1 MNILMGKSITAKYEN
16 CVEVRIQDMFD
27 LANDNDLKDLT
38 LKCKNEPD
46 KTKRRNVKRTMPIF
60 YPCIDTTQRENKV
73 SNGVFQFD
81 LDLEDNEETDF
92 LTLRQQLEQQA
103 YVLYV
108 MQSPSGGLKFAVQ
121 TDFHEVVGQYTLT
134 CKQAYKVAHRFL
146 TKFVQK
152 ECGYFTN
159 DPSVEKT
166 SQSCFLAYDP
176 EAFVNTNVAPYFFN
190 EGQLRDISNT
200 QLQPNLINDVP
211 SQSNSQLAEQAKYLL
226 GGVPKDLSYDD
237 RLNINFTIL
246 HYFGHVGI
254 QMLEQHWTVSDPV
267 KLKKDLTSQLISGLG
282 PFDNHLKSKSN
293 FHIQATNTL
302 SDYVSAQPAE
312 IVYKKRQHIDDARK
326 EIKDVVDTF
335 FSEEKSI
342 ILKASCGLGKSTTII
357 EKLFRMPSTARVL
370 IAVPNHSLA
379 SELNAT
385 FREKRNS
392 YPMRQRGGHSNHLF
406 GRSKS
411 HTNPI
416 TGQIVH
422 MCENTEVREAYKK
435 LGLSIPQSECQKC
448 LFKGDCNYINQFSNL
463 ESVRFTTHADLEN
476 EPSYWAN
483 GTYVTDGK
491 NGDEY
496 KVRKRGWTPDYIIID
511 ENFIGRNNYEISMR
525 TKFAS
530 LRTIVEAVTRGEDIL
545 QTLQKHKQQI
555 LNDCNKMKAISAKA
569 AQSPALQ
576 SIKNDVKISNDERY
590 FLDIFKKALKTKG
603 NDTNL
608 LSICPNRRNK
618 SDSLIARPL
627 SVIHSR
633 FDGIPVL
640 LLDATADETVLKCVL
655 PDAEFLEISA
665 APNSNYKLSQC
676 QNASFS
682 KASFKKDPSLLPT
695 LITDMTSKIS
705 KANPKK
711 VGIISY
717 KNLDLN
723 GVKIEFSDY
732 LAKQVSQDDP
742 LVQVVNNHFGNI
754 RGTNEF
760 DDCDLLFIVGRYA
773 IPEIVQLSIAK
784 QVFPNNKINIE
795 MSNVDCLARFNETE
809 SVILPNYTFISEEM
823 QKINEA
829 FSDADTKQ
837 AIYRLR
843 CFSDK
848 RRKSFLYSNRAL
860 GEDVSVNRFFD
871 LPQEKLKA
879 LFENFAT
886 VGFCKIKKS
895 ELIKFGFSETQAREG
910 RRDEIIRQLQI
921 RGIRIFDV
929 DYRKNGRMSSASYL
943 VSDDSAFLKILN
955 SSGRK
960 VERYEEQF

>member
-1 MNILMGKSITAKYEN
+1 M
-16 CVEVRIQDMFD
+16 
-27 LANDNDLKDLT
+27 
-38 LKCKNEPD
+38 
-46 KTKRRNVKRTMPIF
+46 
-60 YPCIDTTQRENKV
+60 
-73 SNGVFQFD
+73 
-81 LDLEDNEETDF
+81 
-92 LTLRQQLEQQA
+92 
-103 YVLYV
+103 
-108 MQSPSGGLKFAVQ
+108 
-121 TDFHEVVGQYTLT
+121 
-134 CKQAYKVAHRFL
+134 
-146 TKFVQK
+146 
-152 ECGYFTN
+152 
-159 DPSVEKT
+159 
-166 SQSCFLAYDP
+166 
-176 EAFVNTNVAPYFFN
+176 
-190 EGQLRDISNT
+190 
-200 QLQPNLINDVP
+200 
-211 SQSNSQLAEQAKYLL
+211 
-226 GGVPKDLSYDD
+226 
-237 RLNINFTIL
+237 
-246 HYFGHVGI
+246 
-254 QMLEQHWTVSDPV
+254 
-267 KLKKDLTSQLISGLG
+267 
-282 PFDNHLKSKSN
+282 
-293 FHIQATNTL
+293 
-302 SDYVSAQPAE
+302 
-312 IVYKKRQHIDDARK
+312 
-326 EIKDVVDTF
+326 
-335 FSEEKSI
+335 
-342 ILKASCGLGKSTTII
+342 
-357 EKLFRMPSTARVL
+357 
-370 IAVPNHSLA
+370 
-379 SELNAT
+379 
-385 FREKRNS
+385 
-392 YPMRQRGGHSNHLF
+392 
-406 GRSKS
+406 
-411 HTNPI
+411 
-416 TGQIVH
+416 
-422 MCENTEVREAYKK
+422 
-435 LGLSIPQSECQKC
+435 
-448 LFKGDCNYINQFSNL
+448 
-463 ESVRFTTHADLEN
+463 
-476 EPSYWAN
+476 
-483 GTYVTDGK
+483 
-491 NGDEY
+491 
-496 KVRKRGWTPDYIIID
+496 
-511 ENFIGRNNYEISMR
+511 
-525 TKFAS
+525 
-530 LRTIVEAVTRGEDIL
+530 
-545 QTLQKHKQQI
+545 
-555 LNDCNKMKAISAKA
+555 
-569 AQSPALQ
+569 
-576 SIKNDVKISNDERY
+576 
-590 FLDIFKKALKTKG
+590 
-603 NDTNL
+603 
-608 LSICPNRRNK
+608 
-618 SDSLIARPL
+618 
-627 SVIHSR
+627 
-633 FDGIPVL
+633 

-723 GVKIEFSDY
+723 GVKIEFSDH

-848 RRKSFLYSNRAL
+848 RRKTYLYSNRAL